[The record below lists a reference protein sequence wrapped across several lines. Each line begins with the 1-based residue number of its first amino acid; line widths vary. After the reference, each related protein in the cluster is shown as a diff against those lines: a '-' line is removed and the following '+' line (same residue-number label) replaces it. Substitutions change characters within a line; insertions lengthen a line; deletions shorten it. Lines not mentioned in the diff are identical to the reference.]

1 MGKKVASAVSIIG
14 GADGPTSVFLV
25 GGKGAKRT
33 LKQRIQRKL
42 FRLRKWCIARC
53 LKANPHTMEQVI
65 EYAKSKWGYGDAD
78 KNTEEYKR
86 EYKEMRVSL
95 ILQYKPELLGKLKE
109 FPQLERR
116 DADSVKRFL
125 EEMEQR
131 QQAAQEV
138 SVELF
143 DIDLCVLEKKKGN
156 FQAKLIFEK
165 KYGYIGA
172 SASGRAKREM
182 KKHNREFR
190 DVYRYYGV
198 SQADIDNRT
207 KRYEDV
213 VGTLAQK

>member
-14 GADGPTSVFLV
+14 EADGPTSVFLV

-33 LKQRIQRKL
+33 LKQKMQRTI
-42 FRLRKWCIARC
+42 FRLRKWCNARC
-53 LKANPHTMEQVI
+53 LKANPHTIEQVI
-65 EYAKSKWGYGDAD
+65 EYAKSKWDYDDFD

-86 EYKEMRVSL
+86 EYREMRASF
-95 ILQYKPELLGKLKE
+95 ILQYEPNLLGKWKD
-109 FPQLERR
+109 FPKLEGR
-116 DADSVKRFL
+116 DADSVKRFI

-131 QQAAQEV
+131 QKAAQEIP
-138 SVELF
+138 VELF

-172 SASGRAKREM
+172 SASGKSGREM
-182 KKHNREFR
+182 KRHNREYR
-190 DVYRYYGV
+190 EIYRYYGV
-198 SQADIDNRT
+198 SQTDIDNRT

-213 VGTLAQK
+213 IGTLARK